1 MANNRE
7 ALVGLVGSFAS
18 VVARGL
24 PALRAAINGARV
36 GAGEAF
42 NAATVE
48 RLGIAVI
55 AAETSHKLHSIVPGP
70 LAIAVKTKDGI
81 AMRVTA
87 LGGVSAGIT
96 ESAVAAMSRVPVRQ
110 ALMGVGK
117 ATAQGALAGA
127 LVDGALAAFQA
138 RKAVNAG
145 EMTTR
150 EGAIFTAQR
159 FGRGAAVGGA
169 GVLAAGAASAAV
181 AASGLAVM
189 GAPVVVPLVTMV
201 AVGTVVGRQIDKMLP
216 RPQRSLPGRA

>member
-1 MANNRE
+1 MVNNRE

-36 GAGEAF
+36 GAGKAF

-48 RLGIAVI
+48 SLGIAVI
-55 AAETSHKLHSIVPGP
+55 ASDASQKLQAIVPGP
-70 LAIAVKTKDGI
+70 LAVAVKSKDGL
-81 AMRVTA
+81 ALRVTA
-87 LGGVSAGIT
+87 LGGVSAGVT

-127 LVDGALAAFQA
+127 LVDGALAAFHA
-138 RKAVNAG
+138 SKAVKAG
-145 EMTTR
+145 EMSTR

-159 FGRGAAVGGA
+159 VGRGAAVGGA

-201 AVGTVVGRQIDKMLP
+201 AVGTVVGRQIDKLLTSP
-216 RPQRSLPGRA
+216 ERSLPGHS